1 MDLLTRS
8 LVANIVLNRVDARV
22 ELDGVLL
29 HGNLLLDQGIHLLF
43 EEVALVDI
51 VSLLLLV
58 VFLEVGNV
66 LDDLLED
73 VIGGLRGVVLQ
84 CRALRAKEL
93 HFLLVVIQEFDGFLG
108 VALKRYEIIELVT
121 VMVKLMEQSRCWE
134 SLTSRAL
141 ILFLIGI
148 RLAEKS
154 PPWPMAFM
162 TPVMAAS
169 AAGLP
174 SLAMAALSFA

>member
-22 ELDGVLL
+22 ELDSVLL

-43 EEVALVDI
+43 EEVALVDVI
-51 VSLLLLV
+51 SLLLLV

-84 CRALRAKEL
+84 CRAL
-93 HFLLVVIQEFDGFLG
+93 
-108 VALKRYEIIELVT
+108 
-121 VMVKLMEQSRCWE
+121 
-134 SLTSRAL
+134 
-141 ILFLIGI
+141 
-148 RLAEKS
+148 
-154 PPWPMAFM
+154 
-162 TPVMAAS
+162 
-169 AAGLP
+169 
-174 SLAMAALSFA
+174 

>member
-8 LVANIVLNRVDARV
+8 LVANIVLDRVDARV

-84 CRALRAKEL
+84 RRAL
-93 HFLLVVIQEFDGFLG
+93 
-108 VALKRYEIIELVT
+108 
-121 VMVKLMEQSRCWE
+121 
-134 SLTSRAL
+134 
-141 ILFLIGI
+141 
-148 RLAEKS
+148 
-154 PPWPMAFM
+154 
-162 TPVMAAS
+162 
-169 AAGLP
+169 
-174 SLAMAALSFA
+174 

>member
-1 MDLLTRS
+1 MDLLTLS

-29 HGNLLLDQGIHLLF
+29 HGDLLLDQGIHLLF

-73 VIGGLRGVVLQ
+73 IIGGLRGVVLQ
-84 CRALRAKEL
+84 CRAL
-93 HFLLVVIQEFDGFLG
+93 
-108 VALKRYEIIELVT
+108 
-121 VMVKLMEQSRCWE
+121 
-134 SLTSRAL
+134 
-141 ILFLIGI
+141 
-148 RLAEKS
+148 
-154 PPWPMAFM
+154 
-162 TPVMAAS
+162 
-169 AAGLP
+169 
-174 SLAMAALSFA
+174 

>member
-1 MDLLTRS
+1 MDLLTLS

-73 VIGGLRGVVLQ
+73 IIGGLRGVVLQ
-84 CRALRAKEL
+84 CCAL
-93 HFLLVVIQEFDGFLG
+93 
-108 VALKRYEIIELVT
+108 
-121 VMVKLMEQSRCWE
+121 
-134 SLTSRAL
+134 
-141 ILFLIGI
+141 
-148 RLAEKS
+148 
-154 PPWPMAFM
+154 
-162 TPVMAAS
+162 
-169 AAGLP
+169 
-174 SLAMAALSFA
+174 

>member
-8 LVANIVLNRVDARV
+8 LVANIVLDRVDARV

-84 CRALRAKEL
+84 CCAL
-93 HFLLVVIQEFDGFLG
+93 
-108 VALKRYEIIELVT
+108 
-121 VMVKLMEQSRCWE
+121 
-134 SLTSRAL
+134 
-141 ILFLIGI
+141 
-148 RLAEKS
+148 
-154 PPWPMAFM
+154 
-162 TPVMAAS
+162 
-169 AAGLP
+169 
-174 SLAMAALSFA
+174 

>member
-84 CRALRAKEL
+84 CRAL
-93 HFLLVVIQEFDGFLG
+93 
-108 VALKRYEIIELVT
+108 
-121 VMVKLMEQSRCWE
+121 
-134 SLTSRAL
+134 
-141 ILFLIGI
+141 
-148 RLAEKS
+148 
-154 PPWPMAFM
+154 
-162 TPVMAAS
+162 
-169 AAGLP
+169 
-174 SLAMAALSFA
+174 

>member
-8 LVANIVLNRVDARV
+8 LVANIVLDRVDARV

-73 VIGGLRGVVLQ
+73 VIGGLRGVMLQ
-84 CRALRAKEL
+84 CCAL
-93 HFLLVVIQEFDGFLG
+93 
-108 VALKRYEIIELVT
+108 
-121 VMVKLMEQSRCWE
+121 
-134 SLTSRAL
+134 
-141 ILFLIGI
+141 
-148 RLAEKS
+148 
-154 PPWPMAFM
+154 
-162 TPVMAAS
+162 
-169 AAGLP
+169 
-174 SLAMAALSFA
+174 

>member
-1 MDLLTRS
+1 MDLLTLS

-58 VFLEVGNV
+58 VFLKVGNV

-84 CRALRAKEL
+84 CCAL
-93 HFLLVVIQEFDGFLG
+93 
-108 VALKRYEIIELVT
+108 
-121 VMVKLMEQSRCWE
+121 
-134 SLTSRAL
+134 
-141 ILFLIGI
+141 
-148 RLAEKS
+148 
-154 PPWPMAFM
+154 
-162 TPVMAAS
+162 
-169 AAGLP
+169 
-174 SLAMAALSFA
+174 